1 MRSNL
6 RVNEMTWKTFWFE
19 SNAAWG
25 LADSEEAWDNIKANY
40 NNFHKNDDP
49 DLIYN
54 ATSASFCDRDS
65 SLMLNFGFRMEHI
78 GGKKTLR
85 DFFNEHGMSF
95 GE

>member
-1 MRSNL
+1 MD
-6 RVNEMTWKTFWFE
+6 WKTFWFE

-25 LADSEEAWDNIKANY
+25 LADSQEAWDKIRANY
-40 NNFHKNDDP
+40 ALSHKNDDP

-54 ATSASFCDRDS
+54 AASASFCDRDS
-65 SLMLNFGFRMEHI
+65 SLMPNFGFRREHI

-85 DFFNEHGMSF
+85 DFFDEHYMIF